1 MISSIK
7 LRSISREFRG
17 TSAYC
22 TRRVSY
28 KFVPKGRSVSTRFV
42 RNPSA
47 NSTRGSPTID
57 ASGRLAST
65 NSRRLYAENSRRAPL
80 NGGRF
85 PNDQEPDEKQ
95 GHYRTDLQR
104 PHRRRVE
111 SVDNQA
117 RHRILVGSG
126 WIQHESSDA

>member
-7 LRSISREFRG
+7 LRSISREFLG

-22 TRRVSY
+22 TRRVSS
-28 KFVPKGRSVSTRFV
+28 KFVPKGRSVSTRCV

-57 ASGRLAST
+57 ASGRLALT
-65 NSRRLYAENSRRAPL
+65 NSLRLYAENRRRASL
-80 NGGRF
+80 NGRGF
-85 PNDQEPDEKQ
+85 PNDQEQDKREV
-95 GHYRTDLQR
+95 HHRTDLQSQH
-104 PHRRRVE
+104 PRRVE

-117 RHRILVGSG
+117 RYRILVGSG
-126 WIQHESSDA
+126 WIQHEGYE